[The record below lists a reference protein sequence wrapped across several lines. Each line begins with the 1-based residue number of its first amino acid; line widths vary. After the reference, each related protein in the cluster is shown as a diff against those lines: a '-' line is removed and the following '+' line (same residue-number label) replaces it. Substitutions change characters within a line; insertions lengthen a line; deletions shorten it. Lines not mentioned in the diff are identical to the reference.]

1 MSLDGKVALITGAA
15 RGIGRELVRAFVREG
30 ARVVATDISWEFTQ
44 PSEDDL
50 AFSAATRGDPNI
62 CRLDMD
68 IAIDSHVKRVL
79 RRSTEAFGSVD
90 VIINNGGMRARDLY
104 PETSGM
110 TTVLDT
116 EVGDW
121 PKMFDTHV
129 FGTLRVVKAFAPQ
142 MVAKGR
148 GSIINVGTIGA
159 VEGVGK
165 TREGPYQPAKA
176 AMHNLTMALADELR
190 SANISANVLCPVH
203 THTTGSDSLTAFRF
217 PKESGAMPRRFRPE
231 SCVPLALFLA
241 EQDGAGVTGQIIGI
255 LEWNETNGFGGFET
269 WGHPPDVA
277 AWAAIQT

>member
-1 MSLDGKVALITGAA
+1 MSLDDKVVLVTGAA

-30 ARVVATDISWEFTQ
+30 ARVVATDISFEFTN

-50 AFSAATRGDPNI
+50 AFDAAIRNDPKI
-62 CRLDMD
+62 RRYIMD
-68 IAIDSHVKRVL
+68 IAIDSHVKRVFL
-79 RRSTEAFGSVD
+79 RATEAFGTVD

-121 PKMFDTHV
+121 QRMFETHV
-129 FGTLRVVKAFAPQ
+129 FGTLRVIKAFAPG
-142 MVAKGR
+142 MLEKGA
-148 GSIINVGTIGA
+148 GSIINVGSIG
-159 VEGVGK
+159 VIEGAGK

-176 AMHNLTMALADELR
+176 AMHNLTIALADELR
-190 SANISANVLCPVH
+190 TANIAANVLCPVH

-217 PKESGAMPRRFRPE
+217 PANSGAIPKRFRPE

-241 EQDGAGVTGQIIGI
+241 RQDGTGVTGQILGI
-255 LEWNETNGFGGFET
+255 VDWNEANGFGGFET
-269 WGHPPDVA
+269 WGHPPDIA
-277 AWAAIQT
+277 AWAAAQN